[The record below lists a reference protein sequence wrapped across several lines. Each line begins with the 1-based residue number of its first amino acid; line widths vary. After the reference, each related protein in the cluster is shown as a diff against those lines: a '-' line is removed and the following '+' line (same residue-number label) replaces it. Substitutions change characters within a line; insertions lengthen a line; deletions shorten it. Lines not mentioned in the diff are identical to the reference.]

1 MGRSAI
7 ASDNTVFVV
16 LSFEGPDRY
25 SLAGGLG
32 VRVINL
38 AGTLAGEGFPIH
50 FFFVGDPRLKGEE
63 ATRSGKAG
71 QAGGHPGRGVAYSRG
86 YVPNQRPSSRKR
98 PER

>member
-38 AGTLAGEGFPIH
+38 AETLAGEGVPVH
-50 FFFVGDPRLKGEE
+50 FFFVGDP
-63 ATRSGKAG
+63 
-71 QAGGHPGRGVAYSRG
+71 
-86 YVPNQRPSSRKR
+86 
-98 PER
+98 